1 MHLRIFS
8 KTDLRVQMDAKFGQL
23 KNESKT
29 KIFSGTGDAQESA
42 NGTMINVFDVNLMV
56 QFRVHLIRHLEL
68 HLMVHSKSY
77 IKVHKK
83 IYPRLY

>member
-29 KIFSGTGDAQESA
+29 KIFSATGDAQ
-42 NGTMINVFDVNLMV
+42 
-56 QFRVHLIRHLEL
+56 
-68 HLMVHSKSY
+68 
-77 IKVHKK
+77 
-83 IYPRLY
+83 

>member
-29 KIFSGTGDAQESA
+29 KIFSATGDAQESA